1 MQHGIEMSVLFDEKR
16 ARARVHRC
24 STIETKVE
32 GGGSRRRRVYE
43 ESRPHEWTF
52 HSCVPL
58 TPSYNPRRTVYG
70 ILSTTNDTTMRHTH
84 NTHTYKRWDIKMKRE
99 KEREREGGKECTCA
113 QNEAP
118 RHVTAIV
125 DRKEEPAAPTSRV
138 IPGFFARIR
147 TLIAY
152 SFSRL
157 SKWYPREV

>member
-1 MQHGIEMSVLFDEKR
+1 MQHGIEMSVLFDEER

-70 ILSTTNDTTMRHTH
+70 ILSATNDTTMRHTH
-84 NTHTYKRWDIKMKRE
+84 NTHTYKRWDTKIKRE
-99 KEREREGGKECTCA
+99 KEREGKSAHAHKTKRRDTRDRHCWSQGRTGSANQPRYSWLFC
-113 QNEAP
+113 QNQDTDSILVLP
-118 RHVTAIV
+118 
-125 DRKEEPAAPTSRV
+125 
-138 IPGFFARIR
+138 
-147 TLIAY
+147 
-152 SFSRL
+152 SF
-157 SKWYPREV
+157 

>member
-1 MQHGIEMSVLFDEKR
+1 MQHGIEMSVLFDEER

-70 ILSTTNDTTMRHTH
+70 ILSATNDTTMR
-84 NTHTYKRWDIKMKRE
+84 THTTRIHTNVETQRWKERKRE
-99 KEREREGGKECTCA
+99 KEREGKSAHAHKTKRRDTWPPLLIA
-113 QNEAP
+113 
-118 RHVTAIV
+118 
-125 DRKEEPAAPTSRV
+125 RKNRQRQPAALFLAFLPES
-138 IPGFFARIR
+138 GH
-147 TLIAY
+147 
-152 SFSRL
+152 
-157 SKWYPREV
+157 W

>member
-1 MQHGIEMSVLFDEKR
+1 MQHGIEMSVLFDEER
-16 ARARVHRC
+16 ARARVYRC

-70 ILSTTNDTTMRHTH
+70 ILSATNDTTMRHTH
-84 NTHTYKRWDIKMKRE
+84 NTHTYKRWDTKMKRE

-118 RHVTAIV
+118 RHTWPPLLIA
-125 DRKEEPAAPTSRV
+125 RKNRQRQPAALFLAFLPES
-138 IPGFFARIR
+138 GH
-147 TLIAY
+147 
-152 SFSRL
+152 
-157 SKWYPREV
+157 W